1 LFEHAGGLRQLLDV
15 SPEGEASCFITA
27 EGRNKQMLTSIRV
40 VAAVVE
46 RDGKYLIT
54 QRRPDAVL
62 PLLWEF
68 PGGRVEEGE
77 GDSEALCRELDE
89 RLGVEIEVGQHLA
102 TSVHD
107 YEGYSV
113 TLVVY
118 KAVLQSEQIQLRR
131 VNDFRWV
138 LSTEFENYTFPPAD
152 QATMDQLLG
161 FPGKSS

>member
-1 LFEHAGGLRQLLDV
+1 MSR
-15 SPEGEASCFITA
+15 
-27 EGRNKQMLTSIRV
+27 SIRV

-54 QRRPDAVL
+54 QRRPEAVL

-77 GDSEALCRELDE
+77 TDDEALRREMVE
-89 RLGVEIEVGQHLA
+89 RLGATITVGQHLA

-107 YEGYSV
+107 YDGYSV

-118 KAVLQSEQIQLRR
+118 RAMLESDAVQPLRINAFKWVTSE
-131 VNDFRWV
+131 DF
-138 LSTEFENYTFPPAD
+138 EHYAFPPAD
-152 QATMDQLLG
+152 QTTMDKLLG
-161 FPGKSS
+161 FPGKQN

>member
-1 LFEHAGGLRQLLDV
+1 M
-15 SPEGEASCFITA
+15 PE
-27 EGRNKQMLTSIRV
+27 SIRV

-54 QRRPDAVL
+54 QRRPEAVL

-77 GDSEALCRELDE
+77 TDQEALRREMQE
-89 RLGVEIEVGQHLA
+89 RLDVEIEVGSQLA

-107 YEGYSV
+107 YEGYTV

-118 KAVLQSEQIQLRR
+118 KAELLSEELHPRR
-131 VNDFRWV
+131 VNAFHWAT
-138 LSTEFENYTFPPAD
+138 SEEFNQYSFPPAD
-152 QATMDQLLG
+152 QATMDKLLG
-161 FPGKSS
+161 FSSKKN